1 MALLA
6 ISAFIASAASTL
18 SLQVDLLGDCG
29 KSDGEFIEYML
40 VWSAKFD
47 EVPETLPIKQFFW
60 DRPAVLEDEAL
71 VEATLSS
78 LSSAHHRASFLAA
91 STQHSRDWLF
101 AVPIA
106 SCGLKL
112 DDEALRVA
120 VCLRLQLGSV

>member
-1 MALLA
+1 VALLA
-6 ISAFIASAASTL
+6 NSAFISSAASTL
-18 SLQVDLLGDCG
+18 SLQVDLHGDCG

-47 EVPETLPIKQFFW
+47 EVPETLPIKQLFW
-60 DRPAVLEDEAL
+60 ERPAVLEDEAL
-71 VEATLSS
+71 VEAT

-101 AVPIA
+101 ALPIA

-112 DDEALRVA
+112 DDEALGVA
-120 VCLRLQLGSV
+120 VCLRLQLG

>member
-47 EVPETLPIKQFFW
+47 EVPETLPIKQLSGPGLLCLKMRHW
-60 DRPAVLEDEAL
+60 RKPLSVLHTTELPFLHDGLTL
-71 VEATLSS
+71 VPCHSGKS
-78 LSSAHHRASFLAA
+78 L
-91 STQHSRDWLF
+91 
-101 AVPIA
+101 
-106 SCGLKL
+106 C
-112 DDEALRVA
+112 
-120 VCLRLQLGSV
+120 